1 MSILVLVT
9 ILNYGAFYDR
19 GPSADD
25 FCHAKKCFTYSYYDE
40 VADTIQEAP
49 GSRLTISFLYPA
61 LFRLFS
67 ADSLLN
73 FHWEYFHLIGLL
85 FHIGNV
91 VLIYVIL
98 GLFDLPAFMRLL
110 VPLLFSIHPIKSE
123 ILLWCTPIGYAI
135 SFFIFLLCTY
145 SYLLLAKKNHKD
157 NTIFSLSIF
166 TVWLIPV
173 FSIEQILP
181 LIPIIMIL
189 KYLVFRPKKRT
200 AIIESLYFIV
210 LTVFYIFVTFI
221 AFSGST
227 ANKVH
232 SMGRDQ
238 LLSLDLS
245 HALSS
250 IVMLLYR
257 TLIPPFAY
265 PYNEYVWNQLLSG
278 TFLNGINLLTI
289 FVVMLFVSLLLYFA
303 RINRNMAKDLA
314 TLGTDHYIQLIAI
327 GLLVTLATLS
337 PLLVTG
343 YSFESRTLYIPMLG
357 ISLLLVGFACWA
369 MRLINQVLD
378 KSSFKGDATLLAIM
392 FNVIIILFVSF
403 SSLTNLTFQGAY
415 AQAWDIKKRFLLTL
429 EENFPSVPSGS
440 EAYIFGLPKKIGPA
454 PVFADPWSLSCV
466 FHATYGQQVE
476 ATAMQPVFSML
487 SESNIT
493 NDKTLENIIPLA
505 WSDDDLK
512 PITRIDLIRIQNNGA
527 MKQEVFFRETEKFG
541 EGIGLNLTCLVKD
554 IALNAIVSDSYRLTR
569 ISIYLIPQIDQIEA
583 QVEIEPIG
591 TTAKA
596 NTVFCH
602 YIYDDNTAPVVEG
615 KSIPSSDLKP
625 NRDKLLFTF
634 KGNHIEVLEKIRIG
648 FAPAKMYWERLE
660 IDFKSDQE
668 LVKLKDKAIELDIS
682 DIKEL
687 LGHYNIGAQTDTL
700 DS

>member
-40 VADTIQEAP
+40 VADNIQGAP

-135 SFFIFLLCTY
+135 SFFIFLFCTY

-157 NTIFSLSIF
+157 NIIFSLSIF
-166 TVWLIPV
+166 MVWLIPV

-189 KYLVFRPKKRT
+189 KCLVFRPKKRT
-200 AIIESLYFIV
+200 ALIESLYFIV

-238 LLSLDLS
+238 LLYLDLS

-250 IVMLLYR
+250 IAMLLYR
-257 TLIPPFAY
+257 ILIPPFAY

-289 FVVMLFVSLLLYFA
+289 FAVMLFVSLLLYFA
-303 RINRNMAKDLA
+303 RINRNVAKDLV
-314 TLGTDHYIQLIAI
+314 TLGTDHYVRLIAI
-327 GLLVTLATLS
+327 GLLITLATLS

-357 ISLLLVGFACWA
+357 ISIAAVGFGCWA

-378 KSSFKGDATLLAIM
+378 KSSFKGGAVVLAVV
-392 FNVIIILFVSF
+392 FNTAIILFVSF
-403 SSLTNLTFQGAY
+403 SSLTNIAFQGAY

-429 EENFPSVPSGS
+429 EENFPSITSGS

-454 PVFADPWSLSCV
+454 PVFADPWSLSCALK
-466 FHATYGQQVE
+466 ATYPRQELE

-487 SESNIT
+487 SDFDIQNR
-493 NDKTLENIIPLA
+493 NTLDNIIPIA
-505 WSDDDLK
+505 WCDHDLK
-512 PITRIDLIRIQNNGA
+512 PITRIDLQRIQDSA
-527 MKQEVFFRETEKFG
+527 SRKQEIFFRETQQFG
-541 EGIGLNLTCLVKD
+541 QENGLYLKCLSKD
-554 IALNAIVSDSYRLTR
+554 IPLNAIISDLYRLTR
-569 ISIYLIPQIDQIEA
+569 ISIYLIPQIDQIEV
-583 QVEIEPIG
+583 QVEVEPMM
-591 TTAKA
+591 TTAKGY
-596 NTVFCH
+596 TVFCH
-602 YIYDDNTAPVVEG
+602 YIYNNTEPVISG
-615 KSIPSSDLKP
+615 RKIPYSTPKG
-625 NRDKLLFTF
+625 NNDKFVFTF
-634 KGNHIEVLEKIRIG
+634 KGKNTEALKKIRIG
-648 FAPAKMYWERLE
+648 FAPAKMYWE
-660 IDFKSDQE
+660 
-668 LVKLKDKAIELDIS
+668 KLDINFEPQSKIVTKREGAIELI
-682 DIKEL
+682 IPEL
-687 LGHYNIGAQTDTL
+687 RKSIEKLEACSFDE
-700 DS
+700 